1 MPTLVDVIDTY
12 EPGSSGTITDSLGVP
27 VNYTVSGNATTTN
40 GNVYVYDDDS
50 AQVYAGEYIN
60 SHFDVTFEQPVVGVL
75 LEMRGSDLGETFGV
89 RINGQLV
96 DLNVLIAEG
105 KATFTAG
112 GTGNHYLTSNGQL
125 SSTGIYNDG
134 SIGYVQFHMPIT
146 QVGVV
151 GTTTQPDKV
160 NGFDTFE
167 IGIVP
172 DATVVCF
179 CDGTL
184 IDTPDGPRAVET
196 LRQGDLVLTL
206 DHGAQ
211 PIRWIGSTGL
221 DRVDLTLAPK
231 RKPVLIRAGALG
243 AGLPRRDLM
252 VSRQHRILFR
262 TNTAVDRFGTDEL
275 LIPAIK
281 LVGRPGIEI
290 VEEAADVRYWH
301 ILLDRH
307 ELLFSE
313 GSLTESL
320 YTGREAKKSLSA
332 AAREELTA
340 LGFWDEDSDQPV
352 AMVRPEIRNTR
363 SLREFWSDYD
373 QTISA

>member
-1 MPTLVDVIDTY
+1 
-12 EPGSSGTITDSLGVP
+12 
-27 VNYTVSGNATTTN
+27 
-40 GNVYVYDDDS
+40 
-50 AQVYAGEYIN
+50 
-60 SHFDVTFEQPVVGVL
+60 
-75 LEMRGSDLGETFGV
+75 
-89 RINGQLV
+89 
-96 DLNVLIAEG
+96 
-105 KATFTAG
+105 
-112 GTGNHYLTSNGQL
+112 
-125 SSTGIYNDG
+125 
-134 SIGYVQFHMPIT
+134 MPIT

-243 AGLPRRDLM
+243 AGLPRRDLR

-290 VEEAADVRYWH
+290 VEDAADVRYWH

-340 LGFWDEDSDQPV
+340 LGFWDEGTDQPI
-352 AMVRPEIRNTR
+352 AMVRPEIRNSR

>member
-290 VEEAADVRYWH
+290 VEDAADVRYWH

-340 LGFWDEDSDQPV
+340 LGFWDEDTDQPV

>member
-252 VSRQHRILFR
+252 VSRQHRILFQ

-290 VEEAADVRYWH
+290 VEDAADVRYWH

-340 LGFWDEDSDQPV
+340 LGFWDEDTDQPV
-352 AMVRPEIRNTR
+352 AMVRPEIRNNR